1 MANKNKK
8 ILNLSLAAVFAAL
21 IFLATM
27 IHVGI
32 GFNGGYVHLGDAII
46 YLCAAFLPAPY
57 AASAAGIGAGLAD
70 VASGAPA
77 WVPATV
83 LIKVLSALLFTS
95 KKETVLCTRNVFA
108 CIISAVICC
117 GGYYVAE
124 VVIYGCGWAVPLASI
139 PFNLI
144 QTVASAVLFISV
156 AVIFDR
162 TGLKK
167 RLSTM

>member
-70 VASGAPA
+70 VASGAPE

-83 LIKVLSALLFTS
+83 LIKALSALLFTS

-108 CIISAVICC
+108 CIIGAVICC
-117 GGYYVAE
+117 GGYYLAE
-124 VVIYGCGWAVPLASI
+124 VVIYGCGWAVPIASI

>member
-8 ILNLSLAAVFAAL
+8 ILNLSLAAVFAAI

-32 GFNGGYVHLGDAII
+32 GFNGGYVHLGDALI

-83 LIKVLSALLFTS
+83 LIKALSALLFTS

-108 CIISAVICC
+108 CIIGAVICC

-124 VVIYGCGWAVPLASI
+124 VVIYGCGWAVPIASI